1 MQPINRH
8 SRDNCCHGASDAFAP
23 IETIRAASRMC
34 GIAAVAALIAIATAA
49 SAQPPTPYPP
59 PQSPQSCAPITKAG
73 FYELE
78 TSLTATAPGDCIVIK
93 AANVTLNLNNNSI
106 TGHGGSGGI
115 RRTAGADAIT
125 SGGGAGI
132 HVMPGAAN
140 AFIEGNGAV
149 ISGFIEGI
157 EIDAPNAFAEH
168 FTVSTNGDAGVYL
181 NAAKQAKISNFTAD
195 GNFND
200 GVRIFKGGMNLLQ
213 GFSSEN
219 NGRYGVWLEASSHN
233 TIGGGGFYVQDNKI
247 AGIYLGCW
255 SVGPQGRACK
265 PAMAPSNY
273 NSIFDG
279 GAYGAS
285 GGTENYGVAID
296 LGENFNKVAGVTSLY
311 NSTDDVIDN
320 NIDCAGNLWMSIT
333 DGTSIPPAPGC
344 IP

>member
-8 SRDNCCHGASDAFAP
+8 SRDNRRRGTSGAFAP
-23 IETIRAASRMC
+23 IEAIRAVSRLY
-34 GIAAVAALIAIATAA
+34 GIAAVAASIAIATAA

-59 PQSPQSCAPITKAG
+59 PQSPQSCAPITKPG

-93 AANVTLNLNNNSI
+93 AANVTLNLNNNSV
-106 TGHGGSGGI
+106 TGYGGSTGI
-115 RRTAGADAIT
+115 RGTVGAEAIT
-125 SGGGAGI
+125 SGSGAGI

-149 ISGFIEGI
+149 ISRFIEGI

-200 GVRIFKGGMNLLQ
+200 GVRIFKGGMNLLE
-213 GFSSEN
+213 GFTAEN
-219 NGRYGVWLEASSHN
+219 NGRYGVWLEASSRN
-233 TIGGGGFYVQDNKI
+233 TIGGGFYVQDNAI

-255 SVGPQGRACK
+255 SVGPKGAACK
-265 PAMAPSNY
+265 PALAPSSY

-285 GGTENYGVAID
+285 GGGEKYGIAVD
-296 LGENFNKVAGVTSLY
+296 LGDNFNKIAGVTSLY
-311 NSTDDVIDN
+311 NSIDDVLDN
-320 NIDCAGNLWMSIT
+320 NIDCAGNLWISIT

>member
-1 MQPINRH
+1 MRPINRH
-8 SRDNCCHGASDAFAP
+8 SRDNCRRGASDAFAP
-23 IETIRAASRMC
+23 IEAIRAASRLY
-34 GIAAVAALIAIATAA
+34 GIAAVAASIAIASAA
-49 SAQPPTPYPP
+49 SAQPPIPYPP
-59 PQSPQSCAPITKAG
+59 SQSCAPITKPG

-106 TGHGGSGGI
+106 TGYGDSGAI
-115 RRTAGADAIT
+115 RQTAGADAIT
-125 SGGGAGI
+125 SGSGAGI

-149 ISGFIEGI
+149 ISHFIEGI

-181 NAAKQAKISNFTAD
+181 NGAKQAKISNFTAD

-213 GFSSEN
+213 GFTSEN
-219 NGRYGVWLEASSHN
+219 NGRYGVWLEASSRN
-233 TIGGGGFYVQDNKI
+233 TIGSFYLQDDVS

-265 PAMAPSNY
+265 PSMAPSSY

-285 GGTENYGVAID
+285 GGTENYGVAVD
-296 LGENFNKVAGVTSLY
+296 SGDNFNKVAGVTSLY
-311 NSTDDVIDN
+311 NSTDDVLDN
-320 NIDCAGNLWMSIT
+320 NTDCAGNLWIAIEY
-333 DGTSIPPAPGC
+333 GTPNPPQTC